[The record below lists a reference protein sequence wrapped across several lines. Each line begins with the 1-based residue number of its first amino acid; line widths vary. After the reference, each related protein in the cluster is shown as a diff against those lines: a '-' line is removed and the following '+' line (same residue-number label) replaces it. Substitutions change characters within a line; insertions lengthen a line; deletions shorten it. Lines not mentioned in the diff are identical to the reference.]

1 MDRCCRT
8 QRHSVTILEQVH
20 CNTNIHSA
28 NLCVL
33 PLDVLVVPNG
43 HRSGLQQPV
52 HEPAGPT
59 RTPWRNEPGRHGFRH
74 EQPQYERPSNGHQ
87 PGPDPGHGPFRG
99 SRPKNASAGV
109 SWGPSARRPGAG
121 GEEAVSGRGERRHL
135 LARAG

>member
-1 MDRCCRT
+1 MDRCCRAEKY
-8 QRHSVTILEQVH
+8 SVTDAEQFH
-20 CNTNIHSA
+20 CNPNIHSEYF
-28 NLCVL
+28 CIL

-59 RTPWRNEPGRHGFRH
+59 RTPWRDEPCRHGFRH

-99 SRPKNASAGV
+99 SRPKNAPAGV
-109 SWGPSARRPGAG
+109 SGRPSARRAGAG
-121 GEEAVSGRGERRHL
+121 GEEAVSRGGERRHL
-135 LARAG
+135 LSQAG